1 MAALAG
7 GAAVIARAF
16 GSVLL
21 RRAAQLGERR
31 ADRAAQRLAERIG
44 TAFPGVSVDVTRGR
58 VRLKGRRL
66 RRRWITDAAL
76 RWLGRLLR

>member
-1 MAALAG
+1 MSAQS
-7 GAAVIARAF
+7 F

-21 RRAAQLGERR
+21 RRAARIGERR
-31 ADRAAQRLAERIG
+31 ADLVAQRYCDGIKMILPDI
-44 TAFPGVSVDVTRGR
+44 R
-58 VRLKGRRL
+58 VWCEGRRIRLTGRGL